1 MIQRYNNTNTRTYER
16 GIDMEAVQIIDN
28 RPALRPVTDFTN
40 LYERF
45 IAYIDASPQTIA
57 TYSRNLKQFFRYL
70 QAEGIKQ
77 PTRTHILAYRT
88 YLEEQGLKATTIQA
102 YIVVVR
108 LFFKW
113 TATEGIYPN
122 IADNVK
128 SPKLSKDHKKDYLTA
143 EQIRAI
149 LSKVDTSTEKG
160 KRDYAIIAL
169 MVTGGLR
176 TIEVSRANIED
187 LGIRGNSTV
196 LYIQG
201 KGRTEKAEYVKISPE
216 TEGFIREYLQ
226 AREDTAGSAP
236 LFSSTSNNSKGGT
249 MTTRS
254 ISKVVKNAFK
264 KAGYNSDR
272 LTAHSLRHTSATLN
286 LLNGGTLEETK
297 QLLRHDNITTTMI
310 YNHALERADNN
321 SENRISSAIFS

>member
-1 MIQRYNNTNTRTYER
+1 MQAIQLVETRQVAKQEADMTSLYN
-16 GIDMEAVQIIDN
+16 
-28 RPALRPVTDFTN
+28 
-40 LYERF
+40 RF
-45 IAYIDASPQTIA
+45 IAYLDASPQTIA

-70 QAEGIKQ
+70 HTQDIQTPVRAD
-77 PTRTHILAYRT
+77 ILAYRAS
-88 YLEEQGLKATTIQA
+88 LEAQGLKATTIQA

-113 TATEGIYPN
+113 TASEGLYKN
-122 IADNVK
+122 VADNVK
-128 SPKLSKDHKKDYLTA
+128 SPKLSKEHKKDYLTA
-143 EQIRAI
+143 EQIRNI
-149 LSKVDTSTEKG
+149 LTKIDTSVETG
-160 KRDYAIIAL
+160 KRNYAMIAL

-187 LGIRGNSTV
+187 LGTRGDSTV

-201 KGRTEKAEYVKISPE
+201 KGRTEKAEYVKISADVE
-216 TEGFIREYLQ
+216 RYIRVYLQ
-226 AREDTAGSAP
+226 DRENTAGDAP
-236 LFSSTSNNSKGGT
+236 LFASTSNNSKGNA

-254 ISKVVKNAFK
+254 ISKIVKNSFK
-264 KAGYNSDR
+264 KAGYDSER
-272 LTAHSLRHTSATLN
+272 LTAHSLRHSSATLN

-321 SENRISSAIFS
+321 SEKRISEALFN

>member
-1 MIQRYNNTNTRTYER
+1 MKE
-16 GIDMEAVQIIDN
+16 VQN
-28 RPALRPVTDFTN
+28 RHALKPITDFTS
-40 LYERF
+40 LYDRF
-45 IAYIDASPQTIA
+45 IAYIDASPQTVE
-57 TYSRNLKQFFRYL
+57 TYRRNLKQFFIYL

-77 PTRTHILAYRT
+77 PTRAHILAYRA
-88 YLEEQGLKATTIQA
+88 YLEERGLKATTIQA

-122 IADNVK
+122 VADNVK

-143 EQIRAI
+143 GQVRDILGQI
-149 LSKVDTSTEKG
+149 DTSKGRG
-160 KRDYAIIAL
+160 KRDFAMIVL
-169 MVTGGLR
+169 MVTAGLR
-176 TIEVSRANIED
+176 TIEVSRAKIED
-187 LGIRGNSTV
+187 LGIRGGHTV

-201 KGRTEKAEYVKISPE
+201 KGRTDKAEYVKISPE
-216 TEGFIREYLQ
+216 TERLLRSYLQ
-226 AREDTAGSAP
+226 EREDTAGNAP
-236 LFSSTSNNSKGGT
+236 LFTSTSNNSKGQA

-254 ISKVVKNAFK
+254 ISKVVKEAFK
-264 KAGYNSDR
+264 SAGYNSDR

>member
-1 MIQRYNNTNTRTYER
+1 MKE
-16 GIDMEAVQIIDN
+16 VQN
-28 RPALRPVTDFTN
+28 RHALRPVTDFTN

-45 IAYIDASPQTIA
+45 IAYIDASPQTVE
-57 TYSRNLKQFFRYL
+57 TYRRNLKQFFIYL

-77 PTRTHILAYRT
+77 PTRAHILAYRA
-88 YLEEQGLKATTIQA
+88 YLEERGLKATTIQA

-143 EQIRAI
+143 GQVRDILGQI
-149 LSKVDTSTEKG
+149 DTSKGRG
-160 KRDYAIIAL
+160 KRDFAMIAL
-169 MVTGGLR
+169 MVTAGLR
-176 TIEVSRANIED
+176 TIEVSRAKIED
-187 LGIRGNSTV
+187 LGIRGGHTV

-201 KGRTEKAEYVKISPE
+201 KGRTDKAEYVKISPE
-216 TEGFIREYLQ
+216 TERLLRSYLQ
-226 AREDTAGSAP
+226 VREDTAGSAP
-236 LFSSTSNNSKGGT
+236 LFSSTSNNSKGGA

-254 ISKVVKNAFK
+254 ISKVVKEAFK
-264 KAGYNSDR
+264 SAGYNSDR

>member
-1 MIQRYNNTNTRTYER
+1 MQAIQLVETRQVAKQEADMTSLYN
-16 GIDMEAVQIIDN
+16 
-28 RPALRPVTDFTN
+28 
-40 LYERF
+40 RF
-45 IAYIDASPQTIA
+45 IAYLDASPQTIA

-70 QAEGIKQ
+70 HTQDIQTPVRAD
-77 PTRTHILAYRT
+77 ILAYRAS
-88 YLEEQGLKATTIQA
+88 LEAQGLKATTIQA

-113 TATEGIYPN
+113 TASEGLYKN
-122 IADNVK
+122 VADNVK
-128 SPKLSKDHKKDYLTA
+128 SPKLSKEHKKDYLTA
-143 EQIRAI
+143 EQIRNI
-149 LSKVDTSTEKG
+149 LTKIDTSVETG
-160 KRDYAIIAL
+160 KRNYAMIAL

-187 LGIRGNSTV
+187 LGTRGDNTV

-201 KGRTEKAEYVKISPE
+201 KGRTEKAEYVKISADVE
-216 TEGFIREYLQ
+216 RYLRVYLQ
-226 AREDTAGSAP
+226 ERENTTGNAP
-236 LFSSTSNNSKGGT
+236 LFASTSNNSKGNA

-254 ISKVVKNAFK
+254 ISKIVKNAFK
-264 KAGYNSDR
+264 EAGYNSER
-272 LTAHSLRHTSATLN
+272 LTAHSLRHSSATLN

-321 SENRISSAIFS
+321 SEKRISSAIFS